1 MNTLKNQVQLIGFL
15 GNDPEIKTLE
25 SGKKLAKLRI
35 ATNESY
41 TDEQGKKV
49 ENTSWHSVTFWGKGA
64 DIAEKYLQKGKE
76 VAISGKLSYR
86 DYEDKDGVK
95 RYVTEIIG
103 SELLLLGSK

>member
-49 ENTSWHSVTFWGKGA
+49 ENTSWHSVTFWGKSA

-103 SELLLLGSK
+103 SEFLLLGSK

>member
-49 ENTSWHSVTFWGKGA
+49 ENTSWHSVTFWGKSA

-76 VAISGKLSYR
+76 VVISGKLSYR

>member
-49 ENTSWHSVTFWGKGA
+49 ENTSWHSVTFWGKSA